1 MNATDQVVPESPVES
16 DRMGLYGWYVIVA
29 LMLCEAVSALGAK
42 LPFILVESLKA
53 DLHFSDT
60 QIGLIT
66 GPAYSLTFAIAALP
80 LAKIADKYLR
90 TRVISIS
97 ILVWAAFMALGS
109 MAQGVATFGLSRI
122 GGAVGDAGLSPAT
135 HSLISGYTTPVTR
148 PKAMAIY
155 SLGTAFGSIAA
166 LVVGG
171 YIADTYGWRAALQ
184 IAAVGGVLVSVI
196 IATTIRDPGRKGDV
210 GARAGL
216 PKGDLKS
223 ILGSAP
229 IRNIIIGGML
239 MGLSA
244 GAFDRWAPAYIM
256 RTFDLSATVTG
267 ASFGG
272 VAGLTGISGLLLG
285 GFVGSWLA
293 KRRFSNTFRML
304 AIVFLVAALIQFA
317 SLMVTENYPVFLGL
331 TAASI
336 LFVAFYFAPTYAAVQ
351 SLSDPSGR
359 SFAAAVTLFA
369 VNGIGIASGAFIVG
383 LLSDFFRTYA
393 GDDSLRWALIT
404 MTFIKFGAVWHY
416 YLAAR
421 AVDKMEADYAILDE
435 AERKLTGNQT

>member
-1 MNATDQVVPESPVES
+1 MNATDQAPPAIPPKP
-16 DRMGLYGWYVIVA
+16 DRVGAYGWYVVVA
-29 LMLCEAVSALGAK
+29 LMLCEAVSSLGAK

-53 DLHFSDT
+53 DLNFSDT

-80 LAKIADKYLR
+80 LAKIADKHVR

-97 ILVWAAFMALGS
+97 IIVWAAFMALGS
-109 MAQGVATFGLSRI
+109 MAQGIATFGLSRI
-122 GGAVGDAGLSPAT
+122 GGAIGDAGLSPAT
-135 HSLISGYTTPVTR
+135 HSLIAGYTTPASR

-155 SLGTAFGSIAA
+155 SLGTAFGGIAA

-171 YIADTYGWRAALQ
+171 YVADNYGWRAALQ
-184 IAAVGGVLVSVI
+184 IAAVGGVLVSVV
-196 IATTIRDPGRKGDV
+196 IATTIRDPGRRGDV

-216 PKGDLKS
+216 PKGNLKS

-256 RTFDLSATVTG
+256 RTFDLTATETG

-272 VAGLTGISGLLLG
+272 LAGLTGISGLLLG

-304 AIVFLVAALIQFA
+304 SIAFMVATLIQFA
-317 SLMVTENYPVFLGL
+317 SLMVTENYPLFLGL

-351 SLSDPSGR
+351 SLSDPTGR
-359 SFAAAVTLFA
+359 SFAAAVTIFA
-369 VNGIGIASGAFIVG
+369 VNGIGIASGAFLVG
-383 LLSDFFRTYA
+383 VLSDFFRTYA

-421 AVDKMEADYAILDE
+421 AVDKMEAE
-435 AERKLTGNQT
+435 

>member
-1 MNATDQVVPESPVES
+1 MDATDQVVPAKPI
-16 DRMGLYGWYVIVA
+16 RIGLYGWYVVVA
-29 LMLCEAVSALGAK
+29 LMFCEAVSSLGAK
-42 LPFILVESLKA
+42 LPFILVEALKA
-53 DLHFSDT
+53 DLKFSDT

-80 LAKIADKYLR
+80 LAKIADKYAR
-90 TRVISIS
+90 TRVIAIS
-97 ILVWAAFMALGS
+97 ILVWSGFMALGS
-109 MAQGVATFGLSRI
+109 MAQGMVTFGLSRV
-122 GGAVGDAGLSPAT
+122 GGAIGDAGLSPAT
-135 HSLISGYTTPVTR
+135 HSLIAGYTTPESR

-155 SLGTAFGSIAA
+155 SLGTAFGGIAA

-171 YIADTYGWRAALQ
+171 YVADNYGWRVALQ
-184 IAAVGGVLVSVI
+184 IAGVGGILVSI
-196 IATTIRDPGRKGDV
+196 LIATTIKDPGRKADV
-210 GARAGL
+210 GARVGL
-216 PKGDLKS
+216 PKGDLRS
-223 ILGSAP
+223 IMGSAP

-256 RTFDLSATVTG
+256 RTFDLSATETG
-267 ASFGG
+267 ATFGG
-272 VAGLTGISGLLLG
+272 LAGVTGISGLLLG

-304 AIVFLVAALIQFA
+304 AIAFMVAALIQFA
-317 SLMVTENYPVFLGL
+317 SLMVTENYPLFLGL

-369 VNGIGIASGAFIVG
+369 VNGIGIATGAFFVG
-383 LLSDFFRTYA
+383 LLSDLYKSQA

-421 AVDKMEADYAILDE
+421 AVDKMEE
-435 AERKLTGNQT
+435 N